1 MNAAQHDSKLRL
13 IFDLMYTF
21 FKVGLFTFGGG
32 YAMLPLLQREVVER
46 KGWATEEQL
55 LDYYAIG
62 QSTPGII
69 AVNTATF
76 VGYFQ
81 AGFLGGIMATI
92 GLVLPSII
100 IILLIATILRQFTDA
115 AVLQHAF
122 GGIRVAVSALVTFSV
137 YRLAKAGIAD
147 RLALVW
153 AVVCFAAIAFF
164 KVSALWVVLAS
175 FLLGNLVQWGRER
188 RA

>member
-1 MNAAQHDSKLRL
+1 
-13 IFDLMYTF
+13 
-21 FKVGLFTFGGG
+21 
-32 YAMLPLLQREVVER
+32 MLPLLQREVVDK

-81 AGFLGGIMATI
+81 AGIVGAITATL

-100 IILLIATILRQFTDA
+100 IIMVIATVLNQYMGLA
-115 AVLQHAF
+115 ALQHAF
-122 GGIRVAVSALVTFSV
+122 AGIRVAVSALVSHSV
-137 YRLAKAGIAD
+137 YRLAKTGIVDKITLVWTLVTFIGIAF
-147 RLALVW
+147 LN
-153 AVVCFAAIAFF
+153 I
-164 KVSALWVVLAS
+164 SPLWIVMAS
-175 FLLGNLVQWGRER
+175 FVLGNLVTVLKEKKQ
-188 RA
+188 

>member
-1 MNAAQHDSKLRL
+1 MPITL
-13 IFDLMYTF
+13 DLAWTF
-21 FKVGLFTFGGG
+21 FKMGLFTFGGG
-32 YAMLPLLQREVVER
+32 YAMLPLLQREVVDK

-69 AVNTATF
+69 AVNTASF

-81 AGFLGGIMATI
+81 AGIVGSISATL

-100 IILLIATILRQFTDA
+100 IILSIASILGQYMDL

-122 GGIRVAVSALVTFSV
+122 AGIRVAVSALVSISV
-137 YRLAKAGIAD
+137 YRLGKVGIVD
-147 RLALVW
+147 TFTLVW
-153 AVVCFAAIAFF
+153 TILTFVAIAFLNI
-164 KVSALWVVLAS
+164 SPLWIVLAS
-175 FLLGNLVQWGRER
+175 FVVGNLIYRVRT
-188 RA
+188 

>member
-1 MNAAQHDSKLRL
+1 
-13 IFDLMYTF
+13 
-21 FKVGLFTFGGG
+21 
-32 YAMLPLLQREVVER
+32 MLPLLQREVVDK

-69 AVNTATF
+69 AVNTASF

-81 AGFLGGIMATI
+81 AGIVGSISATL

-100 IILLIATILRQFTDA
+100 IILSIASILGQYMDL

-122 GGIRVAVSALVTFSV
+122 AGIRVAVSALVSISV
-137 YRLAKAGIAD
+137 YRLGKVGIVD
-147 RLALVW
+147 TFTLVW
-153 AVVCFAAIAFF
+153 TILTFVAIAFLNI
-164 KVSALWVVLAS
+164 SPLWIVLAS
-175 FLLGNLVQWGRER
+175 FVVGNLIYRVRT
-188 RA
+188 